1 MTALKRLVSYFAE
14 LCFLRAAPQDLSA
27 SGLMFGLTFGVN
39 LAVTLLLVAST
50 EADRLTALWQSLL
63 DTALMLG
70 ALYLVLRAKA
80 WAGRFVQTSTALLGS
95 SALLGLLTLPMV
107 QLGRGPTDS
116 IATVAAAWLLVVV
129 LAWSMLVMGHILRH
143 ALELRLGQGVL
154 IAVAFS
160 MVTYVLINAVFP
172 VA

>member
-80 WAGRFVQTSTALLGS
+80 WAARFVQTSTALLGS
-95 SALLGLLTLPMV
+95 SALLGLLTLPVV
-107 QLGRGPTDS
+107 QWDRGPTDS
-116 IATVAAAWLLVVV
+116 IATAWLLVVV

-160 MVTYVLINAVFP
+160 MVTYVLVNAVFP